1 MRRILPL
8 ALAAVCFASTAGVAA
23 PADAAVPKLE
33 RIAIVDVQRC
43 LLETAEGQKA
53 KKNLERTFNKGQ
65 RKLDKKAKDLEK
77 RVRDL
82 QAKAAMLS
90 QAELAKRQ
98 QELIRSQAEL
108 QQLSAELQEEVAN
121 KEALLTERIY
131 KKVSGIVKEIA
142 AEEKL
147 QVVLVRS
154 ELTVIYSNPKLDL
167 TNRVIVRYDAKY
179 PKK

>member
-1 MRRILPL
+1 MRRFLPL
-8 ALAAVCFASTAGVAA
+8 ALAAVCLAAAAGVAA
-23 PADAAVPKLE
+23 PARAAVPNLE

-53 KKNLERTFNKGQ
+53 KKNLEKTFNKGQ
-65 RKLDKKAKDLEK
+65 RKLDKKAQDLEK

-90 QAELAKRQ
+90 EAELGKRQ
-98 QELIRSQAEL
+98 QELIRSQGEL
-108 QQLSAELQEEVAN
+108 QQLSMELQEEVAN

-131 KKVSGIVKEIA
+131 KKVSAIVKELA
-142 AEEKL
+142 TEDDL
-147 QVVLVRS
+147 QIVLVRS

-167 TNRVIVRYDAKY
+167 TNRVIVRYDSKY
-179 PKK
+179 PSK